1 MAPVVEQVVKEMGSK
16 VKIVAAN
23 VDETGDAASSFG
35 IMSIPAILFIK
46 AGKEVARIVGAVK
59 KEKLIEEIKRH
70 LGVS

>member
-23 VDETGDAASSFG
+23 VDDTGDAASSLG

-46 AGKEVARIVGAVK
+46 GGKEVARIVGAVK
-59 KEKLIEEIKRH
+59 KEKLIEEIKKH
-70 LGVS
+70 LGVA

>member
-23 VDETGDAASSFG
+23 VDDTGDAASSLG

-59 KEKLIEEIKRH
+59 KEKLIEEIKKH
-70 LGVS
+70 LGVA

>member
-1 MAPVVEQVVKEMGSK
+1 MVEQVVKEMGSK

-23 VDETGDAASSFG
+23 VDDTGDAASSLG

-59 KEKLIEEIKRH
+59 KEKLIEEIKKH
-70 LGVS
+70 LGVA

>member
-23 VDETGDAASSFG
+23 VDETGDAASSLG

-59 KEKLIEEIKRH
+59 KEKLIEEIKKH
-70 LGVS
+70 LGVA